1 MPSSIIRAMAAIFA
15 PDAQGRTRTAR
26 RADLLLCGGGALMLL
41 WPALENGYPL
51 IFSDTGT
58 YISQV
63 LDLHLGWDR
72 PPFYSL
78 LVIVVGLGRSLWPVI
93 IVQALAA
100 AWLVRAIHRQL
111 APAAGA
117 LETGVLLAVLAAGS
131 SLSWTSSQVIPD
143 IFTPL
148 MVLALAGL
156 VLDPAAKTAGAGH
169 ALAIG
174 AAIVVHLSN
183 MPIYAGLCLAVLPLR
198 RLRHQV
204 RWRVLLL
211 PFLLGVACLTAV
223 NTLARGRPSPS
234 PYGET
239 FLLARLIENG
249 PARATL
255 AADCPR
261 AGWAL
266 CAYRDDM
273 PRTADAFL
281 WRADS
286 PLYRAGGPRRLVAQ
300 TDAIVA
306 RTLAAHPRAVLRAA
320 GRDFALQL
328 VTFAPGSGLRPWYAT
343 AWQTIWRNLPRPA
356 YEGYV
361 SSRQARGRMVVPP
374 FLAALM
380 RLLAAGGMA
389 ATALFALFT
398 ASRRDIGEA
407 ARSLGL
413 FCWIVLLALAGNA
426 AVTGALSGPHARYQS
441 RVVWL
446 AVLSGWLVLRQV
458 QAGCRSRPTSSTK

>member
-1 MPSSIIRAMAAIFA
+1 
-15 PDAQGRTRTAR
+15 
-26 RADLLLCGGGALMLL
+26 
-41 WPALENGYPL
+41 
-51 IFSDTGT
+51 
-58 YISQV
+58 
-63 LDLHLGWDR
+63 
-72 PPFYSL
+72 
-78 LVIVVGLGRSLWPVI
+78 
-93 IVQALAA
+93 
-100 AWLVRAIHRQL
+100 
-111 APAAGA
+111 
-117 LETGVLLAVLAAGS
+117 
-131 SLSWTSSQVIPD
+131 
-143 IFTPL
+143 
-148 MVLALAGL
+148 
-156 VLDPAAKTAGAGH
+156 
-169 ALAIG
+169 
-174 AAIVVHLSN
+174 
-183 MPIYAGLCLAVLPLR
+183 
-198 RLRHQV
+198 
-204 RWRVLLL
+204 
-211 PFLLGVACLTAV
+211 
-223 NTLARGRPSPS
+223 
-234 PYGET
+234 
-239 FLLARLIENG
+239 
-249 PARATL
+249 
-255 AADCPR
+255 
-261 AGWAL
+261 
-266 CAYRDDM
+266 
-273 PRTADAFL
+273 
-281 WRADS
+281 
-286 PLYRAGGPRRLVAQ
+286 
-300 TDAIVA
+300 
-306 RTLAAHPRAVLRAA
+306 AVLRAA